1 MCNSCIGK
9 HNTHGPIGRSQVPK
23 ALFIASLYMH
33 VTDSVPGT
41 LYIPPTHNGGTPVNT
56 ILETL
61 ETVKL
66 GEFVKYENM
75 EMMPLIAESNS
86 NYKYELLDDVL
97 NAGSVRITEV
107 SEGGTVP
114 ELSFLN
120 ESDDPVFLMDGEEL
134 VGAKQNRVLNLSI
147 MVPARES
154 IVIPVS
160 CVEAGRWS
168 YSSGEFQSGSKA
180 QYASARASKSR
191 SVSNNMSMFQEAR
204 SDQEEVWAE
213 LSSKSARM
221 EASSETSAMSKIYE
235 TRQTELNQFAEH
247 LKPVENQ
254 VGVIFLIN
262 GSVAGL
268 DLFDKSE
275 TLAKLMPK
283 LVESYAL
290 DALDTH
296 PRRQN
301 LPSQA
306 ASDAAL
312 QFLEVIKFASME
324 IFPSV
329 GIGQDY
335 RPSNGIVAGGGLVV
349 GGTLV
354 HLGVFPGIGE
364 SSEEPRGRNA
374 LIARDSYHRRL
385 R

>member
-1 MCNSCIGK
+1 MDTVIKNYLEQMK
-9 HNTHGPIGRSQVPK
+9 VGRKQSYK
-23 ALFIASLYMH
+23 NLALYPLLSTYNL
-33 VTDSVPGT
+33 G
-41 LYIPPTHNGGTPVNT
+41 
-56 ILETL
+56 LEYL
-61 ETVKL
+61 
-66 GEFVKYENM
+66 
-75 EMMPLIAESNS
+75 
-86 NYKYELLDDVL
+86 LLDEALSENLIEIVEKDDG
-97 NAGSVRITEV
+97 GS
-107 SEGGTVP
+107 VP
-114 ELSFLN
+114 ELRVMNKSNKMILI
-120 ESDDPVFLMDGEEL
+120 LDGEEL

-147 MVPARES
+147 MVPAGET

-221 EASSETSAMSKIYE
+221 EASSETSAMSEIYE
-235 TRQTELNQFAEH
+235 TRQTELKQFAEH

-290 DALDTH
+290 DAID
-296 PRRQN
+296 PRAR
-301 LPSQA
+301 A
-306 ASDAAL
+306 ATGGSTDAQKAVEA
-312 QFLEVIKFASME
+312 FLEDVKKASAE
-324 IFPSV
+324 KSPSV
-329 GIGQDY
+329 GLGEDC
-335 RPSNGIVAGGGLVV
+335 RLSNGSVTGGGLVV
-349 GGTLV
+349 DGLLI
-354 HLGVFPGIGE
+354 HLGVFPGTGE
-364 SSEEPRGRNA
+364 TEDESRGRSA
-374 LIARDSYHRRL
+374 SLVRASRR
-385 R
+385 RRMH

>member
-1 MCNSCIGK
+1 
-9 HNTHGPIGRSQVPK
+9 
-23 ALFIASLYMH
+23 
-33 VTDSVPGT
+33 
-41 LYIPPTHNGGTPVNT
+41 VNM
-56 ILETL
+56 IIETL
-61 ETVKL
+61 ETIKF
-66 GEFVKYENM
+66 GEFVKFENM
-75 EMMPLIAESNS
+75 EMVPLLAERAAD
-86 NYKYELLDDVL
+86 YQYGVLDDVL
-97 NAGSVRITEV
+97 KAESVRITEV

-120 ESDDPVFLMDGEEL
+120 ESDEPVFLMDGEEL

-147 MVPARES
+147 MVPAGET

-221 EASSETSAMSKIYE
+221 EARSETSAMSEIYE
-235 TRQTELNQFAEH
+235 TRKAELKQFADH

-290 DALDTH
+290 DAID
-296 PRRQN
+296 PRAKAAKGESSDAQKTVEAF
-301 LPSQA
+301 LEDVKQAQA
-306 ASDAAL
+306 AKS
-312 QFLEVIKFASME
+312 
-324 IFPSV
+324 PSV
-329 GIGQDY
+329 GLGEDC
-335 RPSNGIVAGGGLVV
+335 RLSNGSVTGGGLVV
-349 GGTLV
+349 DGLLV
-354 HLGVFPGIGE
+354 HLGVFPGTGE
-364 SSEEPRGRNA
+364 TEDESQGRSA
-374 LIARDSYHRRL
+374 SLVRASRR
-385 R
+385 RRMH

>member
-1 MCNSCIGK
+1 M
-9 HNTHGPIGRSQVPK
+9 
-23 ALFIASLYMH
+23 
-33 VTDSVPGT
+33 
-41 LYIPPTHNGGTPVNT
+41 YIPPTHNGGTPVS
-56 ILETL
+56 IIFETL
-61 ETVKL
+61 EAVEF
-66 GEFVKYENM
+66 GEPIKFENM
-75 EMMPLIAESNS
+75 EMVPLIAEGDSDC
-86 NYKYELLDDVL
+86 KYEILDDVL
-97 NAGSVRITEV
+97 KAGSVRITEV

-120 ESDDPVFLMDGEEL
+120 ESDEPVFLMDGEEL

-147 MVPARES
+147 MVPAGET

-221 EASSETSAMSKIYE
+221 EASSETSAMSEIYE
-235 TRQTELNQFAEH
+235 TRQTELKQFAEH

-290 DALDTH
+290 DAID
-296 PRRQN
+296 PRAR
-301 LPSQA
+301 A
-306 ASDAAL
+306 ATGESSDAQKIVEA
-312 QFLEVIKFASME
+312 FLEDVKQAPAEKS
-324 IFPSV
+324 PSV
-329 GIGQDY
+329 GLGEDC
-335 RPSNGIVAGGGLVV
+335 RLSNGRVTGGGLVV
-349 GGTLV
+349 DGLLI
-354 HLGVFPGIGE
+354 HLGVFPGTGDTEDE
-364 SSEEPRGRNA
+364 SRGRSA
-374 LIARDSYHRRL
+374 SLVRASRR
-385 R
+385 RRMN